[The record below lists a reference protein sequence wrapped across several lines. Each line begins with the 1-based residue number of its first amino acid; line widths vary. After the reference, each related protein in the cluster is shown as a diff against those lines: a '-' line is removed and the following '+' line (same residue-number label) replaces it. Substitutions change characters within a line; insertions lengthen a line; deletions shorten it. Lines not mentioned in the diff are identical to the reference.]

1 MNKKS
6 IMSLKKI
13 ILFFVFFIL
22 TLITKGQGFTYSFT
36 DPCTFKIKELTIN
49 NPNGNVVLFYN
60 GQFKSFTPQDLIN
73 GRLQQWVSNVNST
86 NPSGPCSGIG
96 LSENTS
102 LNSITVQ
109 NNIAVLTT
117 VLNTLTELSQFSTLD
132 GLVGTT
138 EKSQSKKKD
147 KKKSSENN
155 ESKSSKE
162 TSENNEIKNS
172 NETKKSVNKENNES
186 SENNESKSSN
196 ESKETSESKETKKS
210 ESKETKS
217 SNESKENNETK
228 KSVTKETSE
237 NNETKN
243 SNETK
248 ETTDVKK
255 STETNETNKK
265 TETNNNNETKNSNPS
280 LNGVLASIQ
289 TKEKLSNVKKGSLIM
304 NGDVVVIRSANES
317 NKDQLRVNMS
327 VINSNTK
334 NTFAKGALLN
344 FTSSIN
350 NSCLTLFGAWRM
362 KKLTSI
368 VANSSMLNFQKDFFN
383 TTSVMESYKVW
394 KLTTTI
400 GVNITT
406 GNLGKSNFKS
416 LAMMSGVIGSF
427 DINKKIGLTPM
438 LVVVYSPYVYFYQGI
453 WYKSGWLLVPFTAV
467 DYRITKK
474 FKMNVSFSGIHR
486 INNSTLNFQVL
497 LGAKTLL

>member
-1 MNKKS
+1 
-6 IMSLKKI
+6 MSLKKI

-196 ESKETSESKETKKS
+196 ESKETS

>member
-186 SENNESKSSN
+186 KSSN
-196 ESKETSESKETKKS
+196 ESKNSNESKETKKS